1 MTDEILHE
9 IDQAINSLETLWRT
23 KKRRTKKRMQMEQQI
38 YQELENRI
46 GREQAEKYWPGI
58 NQAAQERL

>member
-1 MTDEILHE
+1 MAYKEAPEI
-9 IDQAINSLETLWRT
+9 
-23 KKRRTKKRMQMEQQI
+23 EQQI